1 MPTVDATIQYGDIPE
16 TGGIIDEPNLLVQ
29 SLTIT
34 PRREKKAY
42 KGGSKATTGLLYT
55 DPQISFAY
63 KAIISEESGLA
74 VGHPGSEV
82 TSLTNFASAR
92 YGFDPAD
99 GILVFEDPSV
109 ELDQENPDMISFTVV
124 NYPFIA
130 AS

>member
-1 MPTVDATIQYGDIPE
+1 MPTVDANIQYGDIPS

-42 KGGSKATTGLLYT
+42 KGANKATAGLLYT
-55 DPQISFAY
+55 DPLISFAY
-63 KAIISEESGLA
+63 KAIISEEAGLA
-74 VGHPGSEV
+74 DGHPGSEV
-82 TSLTNFASAR
+82 ASLTNFAAAR
-92 YGFDPAD
+92 NGFDPAD